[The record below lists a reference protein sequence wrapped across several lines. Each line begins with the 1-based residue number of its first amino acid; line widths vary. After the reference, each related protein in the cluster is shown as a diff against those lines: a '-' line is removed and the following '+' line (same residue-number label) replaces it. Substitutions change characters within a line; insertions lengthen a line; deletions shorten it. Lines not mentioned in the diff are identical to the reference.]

1 MTDATLAG
9 YAIVFPPARS
19 LPIGGLWIE
28 EIDPAAVDMNQ
39 LEADDMRVLAEH
51 DSAKPLGRLSAGNVK
66 LVKDR
71 RGLHVTLTSLPDTSY
86 ARDVRA
92 VITKGITRG
101 MSFSFLQISDIW
113 RWEHEMPVRTVTA
126 MKVREVSFGVTW
138 PAFPDTERS
147 LYRPGL
153 SRSGCS
159 HDDDDGRAW
168 ARRLARMMRL
178 LATKYPRR
186 DVRLYGDYTGS
197 ELRWD
202 WSFGPRAAYRP
213 SVALLRRRLRLAE
226 LA

>member
-19 LPIGGLWIE
+19 LPIAGLFIE
-28 EIDPAAVDMNQ
+28 EIDPGAVDLNQ

-66 LVKDR
+66 LAKDR

-153 SRSGCS
+153 SRSG
-159 HDDDDGRAW
+159 RAW

-186 DVRLYGDYTGS
+186 DVRLYGDYTGE

-213 SVALLRRRLRLAE
+213 SVDLLRRKLKLAQ